1 MAADATLDDIAVQLA
16 AVPPD
21 EFVTAR
27 TARAKEIDDPD
38 LATAVRG
45 LRKPLLAAWVVNVFV
60 QDRPDEIAQALE
72 LAAALREAQAELDAQ
87 TLSALG
93 RQRRQLVRQLAQQA
107 AGIAKDRG
115 VRVSPSAID
124 AVQETF
130 NAAMFDA
137 GAATAVAS
145 GRLLRPLEA
154 TGAFPADLEG
164 AVSGSAPKP
173 AAASEHQGSDG
184 GARRR
189 VQAAVRE
196 AERELQRAERAE
208 AGVASRREKAEDDA
222 RRAAERVAA
231 LEAELARAQ
240 SEEKRLRQ
248 ELADLSDETDTASRS
263 TASARR
269 ALEKARAAAG
279 E

>member
-1 MAADATLDDIAVQLA
+1 MAAEATLDDIAVELA

-21 EFVTAR
+21 EFVAAR
-27 TARAKEIDDPD
+27 TARAKD
-38 LATAVRG
+38 LADAELAAAVRG

-93 RQRRQLVRQLAQQA
+93 RQRRQLVRQLSQQA

-137 GAATAVAS
+137 DAATAVAS

-154 TGAFPADLEG
+154 TGAFPADLDG
-164 AVSGSAPKP
+164 AVSGSTPQRAT
-173 AAASEHQGSDG
+173 ASENKGSDG
-184 GARRR
+184 DARRR
-189 VQAAVRE
+189 ARAAVRE
-196 AERELQRAERAE
+196 AERELQRAERTE
-208 AGVASRREKAEDDA
+208 ADVALRREKADDGI
-222 RRAAERVAA
+222 RRAAERVVA
-231 LEAELARAQ
+231 LQAELAKAE
-240 SEEKRLRQ
+240 SEAERLRQ
-248 ELADLSDETDTASRS
+248 ELVDLSNEADTASRS
-263 TASARR
+263 TAAARR

>member
-1 MAADATLDDIAVQLA
+1 MAAEATLDDIAVELA

-21 EFVTAR
+21 EFVAAR
-27 TARAKEIDDPD
+27 TARAKD
-38 LATAVRG
+38 LADAELAAAVRG

-137 GAATAVAS
+137 DAATAVAS

-154 TGAFPADLEG
+154 TGAFPADLDG
-164 AVSGSAPKP
+164 AVSGSIPQRAT
-173 AAASEHQGSDG
+173 ASENKGSDG
-184 GARRR
+184 DARRR
-189 VQAAVRE
+189 ARAAVRE
-196 AERELQRAERAE
+196 AERELQRAERTE
-208 AGVASRREKAEDDA
+208 ADVALRREKADDGI
-222 RRAAERVAA
+222 RRATERVAA
-231 LEAELARAQ
+231 LQAELAKAE
-240 SEEKRLRQ
+240 SEAERLRQ
-248 ELADLSDETDTASRS
+248 ELVDLSDEADTASRS
-263 TASARR
+263 TAAARR